1 MRVVKLKRFLVE
13 RSLFSLVLSL
23 VFFPSGRQ
31 TENREIFFSFAG
43 GKKTTHMRIS
53 RISTLF
59 FNNNNTYYIY
69 TNTHKRA
76 LFLSLDD
83 DENTN
88 KRRRNVFC
96 SLRFL
101 FEVYVFGA
109 ENDVSRSG
117 NRVRTKRFFSLF
129 VLRSETLITL
139 WLLAAVSLFH

>member
-13 RSLFSLVLSL
+13 RSLFSLVLSR

-31 TENREIFFSFAG
+31 TENREIFFFICRQ
-43 GKKTTHMRIS
+43 KTTHMRRIS

-129 VLRSETLITL
+129 VLRSETLITP

>member
-1 MRVVKLKRFLVE
+1 
-13 RSLFSLVLSL
+13 
-23 VFFPSGRQ
+23 
-31 TENREIFFSFAG
+31 
-43 GKKTTHMRIS
+43 MRIS
-53 RISTLF
+53 SPHSF
-59 FNNNNTYYIY
+59 FLKKKNIYIYIY
-69 TNTHKRA
+69 TNTQTRA

-88 KRRRNVFC
+88 ERRRNVFC
-96 SLRFL
+96 SLRFRL
-101 FEVYVFGA
+101 EVYVFGA